1 MLSPVLALGGAP
13 LAGWA
18 VPGQRAALAFGEV
31 GGRSGGV
38 RGCDRESGILP
49 CFLLVIHSPSSR
61 TGCGGRLGQGM
72 GSCSVALLFRK

>member
-18 VPGQRAALAFGEV
+18 GPAAALAFGEV
-31 GGRSGGV
+31 GGRSRGV
-38 RGCDRESGILP
+38 RGCDQESGILP
-49 CFLLVIHSPSSR
+49 CFLLVIHTPSSR
-61 TGCGGRLGQGM
+61 IGCGGHLGQGM

>member
-18 VPGQRAALAFGEV
+18 VPAAALAFGEV
-31 GGRSGGV
+31 GGRSRGL

-49 CFLLVIHSPSSR
+49 CFLLVIHTPSSR
-61 TGCGGRLGQGM
+61 TGCGGHLGQGV